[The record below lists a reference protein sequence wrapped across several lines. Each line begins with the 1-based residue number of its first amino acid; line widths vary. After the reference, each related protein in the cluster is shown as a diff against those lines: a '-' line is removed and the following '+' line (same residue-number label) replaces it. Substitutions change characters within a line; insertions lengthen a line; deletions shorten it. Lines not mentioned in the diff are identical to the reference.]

1 MTGQATETAQ
11 ATVKRLPAPS
21 GNRDNDYFQPV
32 CACGWKGALYSNRTV
47 EGRTIAQR
55 AASEHRC
62 PPGTQGGAA

>member
-1 MTGQATETAQ
+1 MSETAR

-21 GNRDNDYFQPV
+21 GNRDSDYFQPV
-32 CACGWKGALYSNRTV
+32 CACGWQGALHSNRTV

-62 PPGTQGGAA
+62 VETCGE